1 MAGNTLGRFSCVVDI
16 LRHIRFIMGNTREPS
31 DCYKTCDYC
40 EYKAVCGNSER
51 RVSREIPKIR
61 DDEVFD
67 LLEELD

>member
-1 MAGNTLGRFSCVVDI
+1 
-16 LRHIRFIMGNTREPS
+16 MGNTREPS